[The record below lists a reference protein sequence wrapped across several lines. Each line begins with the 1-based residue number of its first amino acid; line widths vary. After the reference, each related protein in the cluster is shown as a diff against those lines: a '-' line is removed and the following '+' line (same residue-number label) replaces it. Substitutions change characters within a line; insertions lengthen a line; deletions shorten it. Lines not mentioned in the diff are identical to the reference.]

1 MPLTHKRFN
10 YVENANQLVSTKG
23 GIHEYLYEMVSV
35 SGLTNQKANLE
46 KSILKFVMGI
56 SSLKFEKCYIIMRK
70 TVLSVTFNVFILH
83 IMNDYAAIHC
93 NAELRCYAVIIV
105 DLR

>member
-1 MPLTHKRFN
+1 MPFTHKRFN

-23 GIHEYLYEMVSV
+23 GINEYLYKMGSV

-46 KSILKFVMGI
+46 KSILKFVDSVIGI

-70 TVLSVTFNVFILH
+70 TVLSVT
-83 IMNDYAAIHC
+83 
-93 NAELRCYAVIIV
+93 
-105 DLR
+105 

>member
-23 GIHEYLYEMVSV
+23 GIHEYLYEMGSV

-70 TVLSVTFNVFILH
+70 TVLSVTLTFYFAFKSFKTSLSFI
-83 IMNDYAAIHC
+83 
-93 NAELRCYAVIIV
+93 
-105 DLR
+105 